1 MRYMLSVLIVLFAAG
16 CAETGGQRLG
26 VLAEAYNRDLQYIRT
41 LRPHA
46 RDILPEKLSDRDVTL
61 LLHFSIYRS
70 EFKCRVISKYREAAE
85 ALGCVAPEEPSKAAP
100 L

>member
-1 MRYMLSVLIVLFAAG
+1 MRYMLSILVVVFAAG
-16 CAETGGQRLG
+16 CAENGGQQRDL
-26 VLAEAYNRDLQYIRT
+26 VADAYNRHLQYIRT
-41 LRPHA
+41 LRPYA
-46 RDILPEKLSDRDVTL
+46 RDVLPEKLSDRDVTL

-85 ALGCVAPEEPSKAAP
+85 ALGCVAPEDPSKAAP